1 MPSPLDRLSAHLLA
15 CTLHPNWNN
24 LPEYCAVLDVPGQ
37 MDLAHEGQ
45 TPNTLLTPVPDRS
58 LADIEG
64 IHEKKKSLNI
74 SLSIMFQGQSIWHLK
89 PRHPTFS
96 CPDCSGPWIWHIT

>member
-1 MPSPLDRLSAHLLA
+1 
-15 CTLHPNWNN
+15 
-24 LPEYCAVLDVPGQ
+24 

-64 IHEKKKSLNI
+64 IHEKKNI
-74 SLSIMFQGQSIWHLK
+74 PEYFPVDYIPGLKHLAFEGHPPNFLLS
-89 PRHPTFS
+89 
-96 CPDCSGPWIWHIT
+96 